1 MPIQRAKPKFTDIK
15 NVSISTSQMPAGTTL
30 QTQSVLMA
38 DALSL
43 SSASTND
50 FQNVTGLAVSITP
63 SATSS
68 KILVKVNSCFHHS
81 AASTI
86 HLSLLRTI
94 SGGASTKLGLANVSN
109 RVGSNMATLPDD
121 DIYAVGIYPA
131 TFNFVDSPST
141 TSACTYQ
148 LQITAGSSYNVNLF
162 VNRTSNDTDAD
173 YGART
178 SSTII
183 AQEIKG

>member
-1 MPIQRAKPKFTDIK
+1 MPIQRVKPRLVDLDQTPLTALPSGAI
-15 NVSISTSQMPAGTTL
+15 L

-38 DALSL
+38 DALSIA
-43 SSASTND
+43 SSSTSN
-50 FQNVTGLAVSITP
+50 FTNVTGMAVSITP

-68 KILVKVNSCFHHS
+68 KILIKVNGCFHHS

-148 LQITAGSSYNVNLF
+148 LQMTAGSTYNVNLF
-162 VNRTSNDTDAD
+162 INRTSNDTDAD

>member
-1 MPIQRAKPKFTDIK
+1 MPIQRAKPRLVDLDQTPLTALPSGAI
-15 NVSISTSQMPAGTTL
+15 L

-148 LQITAGSSYNVNLF
+148 LQITAGSNYNVNLF
-162 VNRTSNDTDAD
+162 VNRTSNDTDAS